1 MNFEDLGCVQSAKQI
16 IEFKYAGTKLF
27 CCKTF
32 RDSDVQTK
40 RRGKKYKIDETFK
53 PLHEPSTYVHY

>member
-1 MNFEDLGCVQSAKQI
+1 MNFEDLGYVQSAKQI

-27 CCKTF
+27 SCKTF

-40 RRGKKYKIDETFK
+40 RRGKKYKIDEASRIFF
-53 PLHEPSTYVHY
+53 